1 MFGDGESDSNRYMK
15 LQLSFLTNKWALW
28 LDENSKAIED
38 PQSKEHEELNSRFDA
53 FKDSCHRSTTG
64 VIKFASTP
72 SELVELGRHLKDYT
86 SSECFRLAI
95 KKEPDHCESALMHEV
110 HRILQKQTESYEK
123 LKAKELLIK
132 AKSLM
137 QHKID
142 VLSSCGEIIKIIA
155 KGRRQDDST
164 TDSDS
169 SKQKQQTRFE
179 EQVKTYQ
186 YFDLSNLIYWYIIY
200 YADN

>member
-1 MFGDGESDSNRYMK
+1 MFGDGESDSNRFMK

-28 LDENSKAIED
+28 LDKNSKAIED
-38 PQSKEHEELNSRFDA
+38 PESKEREELNSCFDA
-53 FKDSCHRSTTG
+53 FKNSCHQSTTG
-64 VIKFASTP
+64 IIKFASTP
-72 SELVELGRHLKDYT
+72 SELVELGRDLKDYS
-86 SSECFRLAI
+86 SSECFRRAI
-95 KKEPDHCESALMHEV
+95 EKEPDHCESALMHEV
-110 HRILQKQTESYEK
+110 HRILQTESYEK

-169 SKQKQQTRFE
+169 SKQKQQSRFE
-179 EQVKTYQ
+179 EQVKTQ
-186 YFDLSNLIYWYIIY
+186 YYDLSI
-200 YADN
+200 